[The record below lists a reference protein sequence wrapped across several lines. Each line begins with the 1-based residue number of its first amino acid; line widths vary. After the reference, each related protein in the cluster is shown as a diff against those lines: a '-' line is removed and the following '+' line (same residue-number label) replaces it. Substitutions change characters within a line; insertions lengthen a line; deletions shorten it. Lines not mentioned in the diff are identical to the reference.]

1 MKYEVVVTSIGHMVK
16 ELMEFTGDLIIFDK
30 CPLDGLEEISIM
42 HTMGEVKGTIEI
54 GDKVTLGK
62 NQYTITAI
70 GNEAPKTLKELGHCT
85 FKFTGRD
92 TVELPGQI
100 ELKGERR
107 PEISLNDLIVIEG
120 I

>member
-42 HTMGEVKGTIEI
+42 HTTGEINGTIEI

-70 GNEAPKTLKELGHCT
+70 GHEAPKTLKELGHCT

-100 ELKGERR
+100 ELKGENR